1 MDIPFHKK
9 DKTAR
14 VSMKYNSVATS
25 KDVAML
31 AGVSQATVSRAFSNS
46 ANLAPETRMRV
57 MEAANTLNY
66 KPNALARSLVSTHS
80 NIIGVVKGYTQNVMF
95 SEMLS
100 EIVYGLQQAD
110 KRVIYFEARQ
120 NESIDNLADKIM
132 QYQIEGLI
140 LMYAN
145 LTSDLTLSCRQ
156 RDIPVLQM
164 HRYSKTLRTNAVLP
178 DNFRAAAEAAELFVK
193 RGFRNFVYLGGEI
206 NSSSNMERQLGFL
219 KKLGQ
224 YGFNN
229 PVVWN
234 GLYTYESGREAMR
247 TLAPKLPLPCAILCG
262 NDLMAF
268 GAIDVLKYELGL
280 RVGED
285 VALIG
290 FDNTF
295 MGQWP
300 SYSLTTF
307 AQPIEKMVQD
317 GLSLLF
323 ANINDHQMAPVERR
337 YPLVLIERETTGNY
351 KKKEEINEICQ
362 RE

>member
-1 MDIPFHKK
+1 
-9 DKTAR
+9 
-14 VSMKYNSVATS
+14 MKLNNVATS

-80 NIIGVVKGYTQNVMF
+80 NIIGIVKGYSQNTVF
-95 SEMLS
+95 AEMLS
-100 EIVYGLQQAD
+100 EVVYGLQRAD
-110 KRVIYFEARQ
+110 KRVIYFEAEK
-120 NESIDNLADKIM
+120 NDSIDSLTDKIM

-164 HRYSKTLRTNAVLP
+164 HRYSKALRANAVLP
-178 DNFRAAAEAAELFVK
+178 DNARAAAEAATLFVE
-193 RGFRNFVYLGGEI
+193 RGFRNFVYMGGEI

-219 KKLGQ
+219 KRLEHF
-224 YGFNN
+224 GFNN
-229 PVVWN
+229 PIVRN
-234 GLYTYESGREAMR
+234 GLYTYESGRDTMR
-247 TLAPKLPLPCAILCG
+247 ALATKLPLPCAILCG

-290 FDNTF
+290 FDNSF
-295 MGQWP
+295 IGEWP
-300 SYSLTTF
+300 SYSLSSF
-307 AQPIEKMVQD
+307 AQPIAEMAQD
-317 GLSLLF
+317 GLTLLF
-323 ANINDHQMAPVERR
+323 ANINDHSMAPVERR
-337 YPLVLIERETTGNY
+337 YPLVLIERGTT
-351 KKKEEINEICQ
+351 KQVK
-362 RE
+362 